1 MYAGPACAEQ
11 SRPGCRTVRDIMQSI
26 SEPTIQINGMCE
38 IRWHGRGGQGAVT
51 SAGILADAAYHS
63 GFKGVTSSP
72 SFGAE
77 RRGAPVIASTR
88 LARVPI
94 RVFSQVIAPDIV
106 VVLDDTLLACA
117 HATAGLKPGGMLIV
131 NTERTAAQLNLTG
144 DFRVVTA
151 DVSGAACEVG
161 LIVGG
166 TPMVNTAILGSIAC
180 ATGLITLESLEA
192 AIAATFSPSAAKK
205 NYDAAVLA
213 HARTCK

>member
-1 MYAGPACAEQ
+1 MSETVLQHGMY
-11 SRPGCRTVRDIMQSI
+11 
-26 SEPTIQINGMCE
+26 E

-51 SAGILADAAYHS
+51 SAGILADAAYRS
-63 GFKGVTSSP
+63 GIQGVTSSP

-88 LARVPI
+88 LDRAPI
-94 RVFSQVIAPDIV
+94 RIYSQVITPDIV

-131 NTERTAAQLNLTG
+131 NTARTAEQLGLDG
-144 DFRVVTA
+144 DFRVVIA
-151 DVSGAACEVG
+151 DVSGAAREVG

-166 TPMVNTAILGSIAC
+166 VPMVNTAILGSIAC

-192 AIAATFSPSAAKK
+192 AIAAAFSPAAASK
-205 NYDAAVLA
+205 NYAAAVLA
-213 HARTCK
+213 HARTCG